1 MELNG
6 GYFMIDCKGLDLTDE
21 TEQTIPG
28 LYAQMQKG
36 IKSGK
41 PLLAYN
47 CVWGINSDAPLS
59 PISFFAQQWN
69 STLVVGTASILNIT
83 CSSADKVNVTN
94 LAASAAKSA
103 TKSAK

>member
-6 GYFMIDCKGLDLTDE
+6 GFFMIDCKGLDLTDE
-21 TEQTIPG
+21 TEQTISG

-47 CVWGINSDAPLS
+47 CVWGLNSDAPLS